1 MAKIEQDSTVLPP
14 ADENHPRSHRT
25 RFFILGVV
33 VALAVGYMAY
43 AAFPANA
50 RYFLTVS
57 EFVSSEEYQ
66 DGRVLRVSGKL
77 VESSFLRQE
86 GSTVSQFQ
94 LADKDGPSDARLA
107 ASYVGVMPDLFFNPH
122 SEIIL
127 EGRYG
132 QDHVFEADSILVK
145 CPSKYRDL
153 EEELQQQ
160 QQLTTDSWY
169 LTLGEAIGFKGSWV
183 TSQGLDDG

>member
-1 MAKIEQDSTVLPP
+1 MTVSEIEQDSAVLPP

-25 RFFILGVV
+25 RFIILGVV

-50 RYFLTVS
+50 LYFLTVS
-57 EFVSSEEYQ
+57 EFLSGKEYQ

-77 VESSFLRQE
+77 VEDTFLRQE

-94 LADKDGPSDARLA
+94 LADKDGHSEARLA

-132 QDHVFEADSILVK
+132 PEHVFETDSILVK

-160 QQLTTDSWY
+160 QQLTTDS
-169 LTLGEAIGFKGSWV
+169 
-183 TSQGLDDG
+183 

>member
-1 MAKIEQDSTVLPP
+1 MAEVERNSTSWPS
-14 ADENHPRSHRT
+14 EGESHTRSHRT
-25 RFFILGVV
+25 RFFILGAV

-50 RYFLTVS
+50 LYFLTVS
-57 EFVSSEEYQ
+57 EFMSSEEYQ

-77 VESSFLRQE
+77 VENSFLRE
-86 GSTVSQFQ
+86 RGSTVSHFQ
-94 LADKDGPSDARLA
+94 LTDKDSPSDPRLD

-132 QDHVFEADSILVK
+132 QGDVFEADSILVK
-145 CPSKYRDL
+145 CPSKYQAL
-153 EEELQQQ
+153 EEERQQQ
-160 QQLTTDSWY
+160 VTADS
-169 LTLGEAIGFKGSWV
+169 
-183 TSQGLDDG
+183 